1 MTMVRRN
8 PPTRGLAVGPTT
20 ALDHEIMAQLA
31 DGHPRR
37 PVEIAQAIGGV
48 SANRV
53 HTRLKVLLQRQLIE
67 RQRSTTIRNGPGA
80 SSYRKVPDGVPDP

>member
-31 DGHPRR
+31 DGQSRR
-37 PVEIAQAIGGV
+37 PVEIAQAIGDRIAPGGM
-48 SANRV
+48 AKM
-53 HTRLKVLLQRQLIE
+53 LKE
-67 RQRSTTIRNGPGA
+67 G
-80 SSYRKVPDGVPDP
+80 